1 MNVNDAL
8 VSSGITSGI
17 YILYKTI
24 NHYRLRSSCNES
36 NELVLSIVDIEQ
48 PKVEEKKQAEL
59 KEEVKT

>member
-24 NHYRLRSSCNES
+24 NHYRLRSSCNEA
-36 NELVLSIVDIEQ
+36 NQLVVEVVDLEQ
-48 PKVEEKKQAEL
+48 PKIEEKKQAEI